1 MMFLYAHHVYQIQY
15 RIDYTQVL
23 YSAIPLIQGF
33 CEKWLYVLK
42 GTDFSWSVA
51 GIWKYRDSKGIH
63 HVTFVA
69 FFIQLCAI
77 AYFLL
82 SDFFFCFFKF
92 SFPSYLLILCLP
104 SQGYIGWTGYI
115 ASFGTTILQILYWMW
130 KESWPI
136 LRQSTIPIF
145 V

>member
-1 MMFLYAHHVYQIQY
+1 MVFLYAHHVYQIQY

-77 AYFLL
+77 AYFQI
-82 SDFFFCFFKF
+82 FFFFLLFQAFFPF
-92 SFPSYLLILCLP
+92 FFIDSLFAFPRLYQLDRLHSVLWNDDLR
-104 SQGYIGWTGYI
+104 
-115 ASFGTTILQILYWMW
+115 ILYWMW
-130 KESWPI
+130 KDSWPI